1 MKIMMKI
8 YATTFGEM
16 LRALRLHAN
25 LTQSGLGQ
33 ATGYSPALISRLE
46 SNARCPDIDMVY
58 QRFVPALQLEA
69 DSADA
74 QRLIALAHQHRL
86 AQVMGS
92 SPPLS
97 SRAELST
104 AIMLMLV
111 LKVIE
116 SERMLQ

>member
-1 MKIMMKI
+1 MKIMMTI

-25 LTQSGLGQ
+25 LTQSELGQ

-46 SNARCPDIDMVY
+46 SNARCPDIDMLY

-74 QRLIALAHQHRL
+74 QRLITLAYQHRL
-86 AQVMGS
+86 AQMMG
-92 SPPLS
+92 PPPPP
-97 SRAELST
+97 RAELST

-111 LKVIE
+111 LKVME
-116 SERMLQ
+116 SERVLQ

>member
-46 SNARCPDIDMVY
+46 SNARCPDIDMLY

-86 AQVMGS
+86 AQVMG
-92 SPPLS
+92 PPPPPP
-97 SRAELST
+97 RAELST

-111 LKVIE
+111 LKVME
-116 SERMLQ
+116 SERILQ